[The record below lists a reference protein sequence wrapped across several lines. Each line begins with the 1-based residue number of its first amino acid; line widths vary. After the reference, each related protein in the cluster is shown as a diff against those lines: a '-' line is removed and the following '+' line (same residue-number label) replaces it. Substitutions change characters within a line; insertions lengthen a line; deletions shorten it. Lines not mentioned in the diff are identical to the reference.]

1 MSERMALV
9 DIILEMKGICKS
21 FAGVQALDNVD
32 FNLRKGEVHALIG
45 ENGAGKSTLMNI
57 LLGMIKQDSGEIF
70 FKGKHVNFK
79 NPLTALNNGISM
91 IHQEICLVPQ
101 MDVAE
106 NIWLGRE
113 NKFQSFG
120 MLNIPKRLEATKALL
135 NKLEIHVNPQ
145 ALVKNISI
153 ANMQLVE
160 LARAISYEADII
172 IMDEPTS
179 ALTNVEI
186 ELLYKIVRNLSARG
200 VSIIF
205 ISHKIEEI
213 FQICQRVTVLRDGRF
228 IATHNCA
235 EIDKDKLI
243 SQIVGRELTNMFPK
257 THSVIGE
264 IVLEVND
271 LNKSGVFSNINFNL
285 RKGEILGFCGL
296 MGAGRTEIMSAI
308 FGLDLPDS
316 GEIIIDGRSI
326 KIGNPSQAISHG
338 IGMVTE
344 DRLRLG
350 ALHGLPV
357 FMNLSLA
364 TLLKFSKLRLINF
377 KKEKTACVT
386 MVEKLSIT
394 LSTINQLMKTL
405 SGGNQQKVILG
416 KWLMTNPKIL
426 ILDEPT
432 RGIDVG
438 SKAEIHKIIS
448 ELASQGMSI
457 ILVSSEL
464 PEILGMSD
472 RIIVIGKGEIKL
484 ECSRAEATQ
493 EKLMTAAF
501 SQ

>member
-1 MSERMALV
+1 M